1 MLACPRDSEAQ
12 PAARSLAAGLAIQS
26 NFAVT
31 HLSAST
37 VLLTER
43 RLWEVLAP
51 DFDSSTSLRIGGKC
65 PSRATLPALG
75 FAASLRG
82 GTWCFV
88 ACAAVYKVTEFGS
101 LKGGVVEGEAN
112 LAPLPGQEKEQKT
125 VVDVL
130 EVRATKF
137 FRAVGAG
144 AGLED
149 ALPIQRT
156 SALLLLAVPSEL
168 TLESLQ
174 TFLGADSGLVEGI
187 EAVRVLYRHSRRI
200 GSFSCPSL
208 EGKCAPGSGS
218 SGFYT
223 VILLCRDQ
231 AAADALY
238 KANHGRLFTSGQESQ
253 SSSAGK
259 ALCENVRRGE
269 KKAIVYDFNSGDQM
283 QPNLA
288 RADSD
293 ETDEHLRNII
303 PSTAYELPS
312 CPVCI
317 ERIDVSG
324 TGMVTHSHGWIS
336 DDAQNGRPPTCRA
349 CAVIATRPATDRP
362 PKRGLSCTCCPKE
375 EDLWVC
381 LICGHLG
388 CGRYQD
394 AHAKDHA
401 TDRRHRFCFQ
411 LATGRIWDY
420 ECDVFVHRRLVQ
432 QAAAS
437 GGRYELALP
446 APAISGEAAS
456 SGSKDA
462 ASTDEQHLLSMELDA
477 ILASQL
483 DYQRSL
489 YEAQLTELHQ
499 QHGEIVEGL
508 KEAREAE
515 ELRAQN
521 WQAEIEAAEKHK
533 KVLEKQLVTAQ
544 RNLTEAQEQLG
555 FVKELNQSLLANRRD
570 MAKGKKGYAESSS
583 RPAKEAAEDPLLLRL
598 REQVIDVCSVDV
610 PALPDTK
617 RRTEAD
623 SAFLLSCRAAQ
634 AAMDSEVTSR
644 PGWLREEDAA
654 LIEEDAERNAEQAER
669 NASMRSLLR
678 KRREEPREEQAAAA
692 PEAFMGVTNAK
703 SVPSRRAV
711 ADEGQPPWFVPRPHI
726 DNAVLRLHEEILDF
740 VDFMQHTQ
748 EEVHARR
755 RWVQTIKDTCKA
767 LWPGCKVSVFGS
779 FFTGLSLPNGDVDVA
794 VTDVACKCT
803 CLSAR
808 SLGAITLG
816 HDQCQLPNLS
826 VRPLGICWFIVP
838 QPVQKR
844 RSP

>member
-1 MLACPRDSEAQ
+1 MVFYVLV
-12 PAARSLAAGLAIQS
+12 AGLQARPTPS
-26 NFAVT
+26 DSVGVFE
-31 HLSAST
+31 HL
-37 VLLTER
+37 
-43 RLWEVLAP
+43 P
-51 DFDSSTSLRIGGKC
+51 G
-65 PSRATLPALG
+65 
-75 FAASLRG
+75 
-82 GTWCFV
+82 
-88 ACAAVYKVTEFGS
+88 
-101 LKGGVVEGEAN
+101 GEAN
-112 LAPLPGQEKEQKT
+112 LAPLPGHEKEQKT

-149 ALPIQRT
+149 ALPMQRT

-187 EAVRVLYRHSRRI
+187 EAVRVLYRHSRRT
-200 GSFSCPSL
+200 GAFSCPSL
-208 EGKCAPGSGS
+208 EGKCAPGSGN

-238 KANHGRLFTSGQESQ
+238 KANHGRLFTSGRESQ

-259 ALCENVRRGE
+259 AESRSGGACCYLTFLE
-269 KKAIVYDFNSGDQM
+269 AIVYDFSSAEPSDQM

-293 ETDEHLRNII
+293 ETDENLRNII

-336 DDAQNGRPPTCRA
+336 DDVQNGRPPTCRA

-362 PKRGLSCTCCPKE
+362 AKRGLSCTCCPKE

-446 APAISGEAAS
+446 APAISGEAAA

-499 QHGEIVEGL
+499 QHGEILEGL
-508 KEAREAE
+508 KAAREAE

-544 RNLTEAQEQLG
+544 RTLTEAQEQLG
-555 FVKELNQSLLANRRD
+555 FVKELNQSLVANRRD

-583 RPAKEAAEDPLLLRL
+583 GPAKEVAEDPLLLRL
-598 REQVIDVCSVDV
+598 REQV
-610 PALPDTK
+610 TK
-617 RRTEAD
+617 
-623 SAFLLSCRAAQ
+623 
-634 AAMDSEVTSR
+634 
-644 PGWLREEDAA
+644 LRE
-654 LIEEDAERNAEQAER
+654 
-669 NASMRSLLR
+669 
-678 KRREEPREEQAAAA
+678 
-692 PEAFMGVTNAK
+692 
-703 SVPSRRAV
+703 
-711 ADEGQPPWFVPRPHI
+711 
-726 DNAVLRLHEEILDF
+726 
-740 VDFMQHTQ
+740 
-748 EEVHARR
+748 
-755 RWVQTIKDTCKA
+755 
-767 LWPGCKVSVFGS
+767 KVS
-779 FFTGLSLPNGDVDVA
+779 A
-794 VTDVACKCT
+794 ATD
-803 CLSAR
+803 
-808 SLGAITLG
+808 G
-816 HDQCQLPNLS
+816 
-826 VRPLGICWFIVP
+826 
-838 QPVQKR
+838 
-844 RSP
+844 